1 MSRIEPSKLAGAS
14 EHSHQVAL
22 FAALAEVSAKLR
34 LVANDTSRSDVE
46 RSAAERNACVIDWIH
61 AVPNGGA
68 RGSDEKGGD
77 RLARIRGGQLKA
89 EGVKSGVSDVDIP
102 AARHGYHGF
111 KIEMKAP
118 GKLKGESAEQKA
130 YGAYLASEGYLYA
143 VFDSWEDAFNAIA
156 WYLVFTEFKSG

>member
-1 MSRIEPSKLAGAS
+1 MGRIEPSKLAGAS

-22 FAALAEVSAKLR
+22 FAALAEVEYKFKTIAEDS
-34 LVANDTSRSDVE
+34 SRSDVE
-46 RSAAERNACVIDWIH
+46 RSEAQRNCSVLHWIH

-102 AARHGYHGF
+102 AARQGYHGF

-118 GKLKGESAEQKA
+118 GKLKGESDEQKK

-156 WYLVFTEFKSG
+156 WYLGFQANAI

>member
-22 FAALAEVSAKLR
+22 FAALAEVEYKLR
-34 LVANDTSRSDVE
+34 SEGRT
-46 RSAAERNACVIDWIH
+46 AEAEVLRWIH

-118 GKLKGESAEQKA
+118 GKLKGESDEQKK
-130 YGAYLASEGYLYA
+130 YGAYLANEGYLYA
-143 VFDSWEDAFNAIA
+143 VFDSWLDAYKAIA
-156 WYLVFTEFKSG
+156 WYLGF

>member
-1 MSRIEPSKLAGAS
+1 MSRIEPSRLAGAS

-22 FAALAEVSAKLR
+22 FAALAEVEYKARQNGCEAL
-34 LVANDTSRSDVE
+34 
-46 RSAAERNACVIDWIH
+46 AEALHWIH

-118 GKLKGESAEQKA
+118 GKLKGESTEQKA
-130 YGAYLASEGYLYA
+130 YDAYLASEGYLYA

-156 WYLVFTEFKSG
+156 WYLGFQGASSS

>member
-22 FAALAEVSAKLR
+22 FAALSEEAFKQRKLGNES
-34 LVANDTSRSDVE
+34 LALS
-46 RSAAERNACVIDWIH
+46 IDWIH

-156 WYLVFTEFKSG
+156 WYLGFQAKID